1 MDWGLNEYFE
11 PVAAESARPE
21 RELVP
26 DGRHAFKVERASQE
40 GPMVK
45 VVLAHEDRRYGWV
58 WCRMSQDREIGQ
70 RIAASLRAAL
80 GMTPDQWRDAA
91 IDDIV
96 GRHVEAEIYHQVKGE
111 TTYVNV
117 RRFHAVEEPAAAPAP
132 PAKPVAKRTA
142 TQKADAASAT
152 VKDDGIPF

>member
-11 PVAAESARPE
+11 PVAAEPARPE

-26 DGRHAFKVERASQE
+26 DGRHHFKVERASEE
-40 GPMVK
+40 GATVK
-45 VVLAHEDRRYGWV
+45 VALSHDDRRYGWV
-58 WCRMSQDREIGQ
+58 WCRMRQDHEIGQ
-70 RIAASLRAAL
+70 RIAASLRTAL
-80 GMTPDQWRDAA
+80 GMSPDEWKRSA

-117 RRFHAVEEPAAAPAP
+117 RRFHAVEEPAALP

-152 VKDDGIPF
+152 VKDDDIPF

>member
-1 MDWGLNEYFE
+1 MDFGLNEYFE
-11 PVAAESARPE
+11 PVAADPARPE

-26 DGRHAFKVERASQE
+26 DGRHAFKIERASQD
-40 GPMVK
+40 GQLFK
-45 VVLAHEDRRYGWV
+45 VTLAHADNRYGWV

-70 RIAASLRAAL
+70 RMAASLRTAL
-80 GMTPDQWRDAA
+80 GMSPDEWQRAA

-117 RRFHAVEEPAAAPAP
+117 RRFHAVEEPAAP
-132 PAKPVAKRTA
+132 PPPPKPVAKRTP
-142 TQKADAASAT
+142 TQKADAAG
-152 VKDDGIPF
+152 KNPDDIPF

>member
-11 PVAAESARPE
+11 PVAAEPARPE

-26 DGRHAFKVERASQE
+26 DGRHAFKVERASEE
-40 GPMVK
+40 GSTVK
-45 VVLAHEDRRYGWV
+45 VALSHDDRRYGWV
-58 WCRMSQDREIGQ
+58 WCRMRQDHEIGQ
-70 RIAASLRAAL
+70 RIAASLRTAL
-80 GMTPDQWRDAA
+80 GMSPDEWKRSA

-117 RRFHAVEEPAAAPAP
+117 RRFHAVEEPAALP
-132 PAKPVAKRTA
+132 PAKPVAKPAART
-142 TQKADAASAT
+142 TTKKADA
-152 VKDDGIPF
+152 VGRDPDDIPF